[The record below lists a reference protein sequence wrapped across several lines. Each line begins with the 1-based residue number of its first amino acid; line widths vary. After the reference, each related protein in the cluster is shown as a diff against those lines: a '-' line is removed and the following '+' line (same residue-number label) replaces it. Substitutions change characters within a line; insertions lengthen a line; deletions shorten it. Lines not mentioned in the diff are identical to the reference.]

1 MIYRDEIEISE
12 KIQFMVEHGNRIEIM
27 MRRSL
32 VEEDTEY
39 ANFLRGVHTGMEMM
53 IHELLTFFFPEQFT
67 IVDDDENLD

>member
-1 MIYRDEIEISE
+1 MVYRSEEEIIAKVEY
-12 KIQFMVEHGNRIEIM
+12 MVQHGNRIEIM

-53 IHELLTFFFPEQFT
+53 IHEILTFFLPGQFT
-67 IVDDDENLD
+67 IVDDNEDLG